1 MSSAS
6 RADSPGAADK
16 AGAKAAAAAN
26 FGEELSMKRRNMLAS
41 SLAAS
46 ALAGLAS
53 LPGAAQSEGK
63 MAKDTREFYEL
74 RRYQLR
80 NGAQPELFH
89 RAWREGFVPAL
100 NRCGI
105 GTVGVFTG
113 MVGPRNPSVYVL
125 IPYPSF
131 DSIAGARARLSADAE
146 LHRVAAD
153 YINAPS
159 SSPAYE
165 RIESWLMEAFE
176 GMPRL
181 AVPAEK
187 KSSQKRIFEL
197 RTYESHSMQAHE
209 TKLKM
214 FNTGEIAI
222 FRHNGLRPVFFGS
235 TWFGSNLPNL
245 TYMLVY
251 ADMAEHDKVWAAFI
265 ADPAWKKLS
274 QTPGFRDAEIV
285 SNISNQYLTPAPYS
299 QL

>member
-1 MSSAS
+1 
-6 RADSPGAADK
+6 
-16 AGAKAAAAAN
+16 
-26 FGEELSMKRRNMLAS
+26 MKRRNMLAS

-46 ALAGLAS
+46 ALAGLSS

-63 MAKDTREFYEL
+63 MEKNGREYYEL
-74 RRYQLR
+74 LRFQLR
-80 NGAQPELFH
+80 NGAQPEMLH

-105 GTVGVFTG
+105 ETVGVFSG

-125 IPYPSF
+125 IPYPSVE
-131 DSIAGARARLSADAE
+131 SIASVKARLAADDE
-146 LHRVAAD
+146 LQKAAAD
-153 YINAPS
+153 YINTPS

-165 RIESWLMEAFE
+165 RVEAWLMEAFE

-181 AVPAEK
+181 AIPAEK
-187 KSSQKRIFEL
+187 KTNQKRIFEL
-197 RTYESHSMQAHE
+197 RTYESHSMKAHE
-209 TKLKM
+209 TKVKM

-235 TWFGSNLPNL
+235 TWFGCNLPNL

-251 ADMAEHDKVWAAFI
+251 ADMAEHDKVWASFI
-265 ADPAWKKLS
+265 GDPAWKKLS

-285 SNISNQYLTPAPYS
+285 SNISNQYLTPTPYS
-299 QL
+299 QI